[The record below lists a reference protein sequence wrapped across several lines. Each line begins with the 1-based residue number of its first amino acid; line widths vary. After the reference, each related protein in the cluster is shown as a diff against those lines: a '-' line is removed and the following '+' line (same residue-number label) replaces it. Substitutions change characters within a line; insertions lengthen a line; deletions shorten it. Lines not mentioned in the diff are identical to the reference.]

1 MPKKKKLL
9 VLNWKMAF
17 SVPQTCVTAHVIY
30 EFDEVSTLVW
40 EAAGKVFWQHW
51 DGILEPA
58 LRSPQHSREHPPEM
72 SR

>member
-1 MPKKKKLL
+1 MSEEKKLL

-40 EAAGKVFWQHW
+40 EAAAKVFWQHR
-51 DGILEPA
+51 DGIFEPA
-58 LRSPQHSREHPPEM
+58 PLQIIQPGPQKPTAQ
-72 SR
+72 